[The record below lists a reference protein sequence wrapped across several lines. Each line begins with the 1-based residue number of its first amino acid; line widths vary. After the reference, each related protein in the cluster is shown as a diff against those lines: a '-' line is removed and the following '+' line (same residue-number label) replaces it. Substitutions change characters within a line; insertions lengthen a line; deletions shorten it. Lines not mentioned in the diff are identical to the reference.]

1 MAEDYF
7 CVLQDAITAGNKKKF
22 EEAVI
27 KGLLDVFRQLEELDA
42 LIGTDEDKT
51 KLRGIVSDD
60 LKVIKEACEMDR
72 EEVVKGKTRIFG
84 IKLHRFRK
92 GLENEDMVSRISFR
106 C

>member
-7 CVLQDAITAGNKKKF
+7 CVLQEAITAGNKKKF

-42 LIGTDEDKT
+42 LIDTDEDKT

-60 LKVIKEACEMDR
+60 LKVMLLPQSGRPQEAPQR
-72 EEVVKGKTRIFG
+72 GAYLLGKP
-84 IKLHRFRK
+84 HR
-92 GLENEDMVSRISFR
+92 G
-106 C
+106 